1 MRPFTVRAVRTQLVT
16 RTSTHMHIRNPFAAR
31 PANQSVLLL
40 LLFIAIS
47 AAAQAQYFVKN
58 PSYDKR
64 ENTSIDIEAIR
75 FFPDSLVMDFSYYG
89 NPDVSKPGYRIN
101 YGTRLKLRNLDDFD
115 SYPVTK
121 LVNADHITYTYVKK
135 KKTELFSVVFP
146 FSFYNLLVD
155 GDLEMNIYN
164 VFTTDAPFNFNF
176 VECSTEDR
184 TEKKIAFGSCFN
196 FSNIKI
202 NMPPQNWAVLFCSG
216 YLNNQL
222 VKGEFETTA
231 QYKKRTSLDS
241 INLELKSQ
249 IDALYDL
256 FSSNYI
262 NSMNNKSK
270 SLTYNADREEF
281 TIEYEGAE
289 KAVVFM
295 PLAQAPSF
303 KSKVEDEEM
312 LLKDVELVRL
322 PNGRHFI
329 EKFIYEDSKTKSK
342 VELLNKVKLKNN
354 PKKEFHNQV
363 MSDLK
368 KYYTAYKG
376 W

>member
-1 MRPFTVRAVRTQLVT
+1 MRAQSVT
-16 RTSTHMHIRNPFAAR
+16 RTTTHMHIRNPFAAR
-31 PANQSVLLL
+31 PFWFL

-47 AAAQAQYFVKN
+47 AAAQAQYFIKN

-64 ENTSIDIEAIR
+64 ENTSIDIEAVR
-75 FFPDSLVMDFSYYG
+75 FFPDSLVVDFSYYG
-89 NPDVSKPGYRIN
+89 DPAASNPGYRIN

-115 SYPVTK
+115 TYRVTK
-121 LVNADHITYTYVKK
+121 LVNADHSEYTYVKK

-155 GDLEMNIYN
+155 GDLEANLYE
-164 VFTTDAPFNFNF
+164 VFTTESPFNFNF

-184 TEKKIAFGSCFN
+184 EENKIPFGSCFN

-202 NMPPQNWAVLFCSG
+202 NMPPENWAVLFCSG
-216 YLNNQL
+216 YLKNQL

-231 QYKKRTSLDS
+231 QYKKRTSPDS
-241 INLELKSQ
+241 INMELKSQ

-256 FSSNYI
+256 FSSSYI
-262 NSMNNKSK
+262 NAMNKKDK

-281 TIEYEGAE
+281 TIEYEGSE

-303 KSKVEDEEM
+303 KSKVEDDAMM
-312 LLKDVELVRL
+312 LTDVELVRL
-322 PNGRHFI
+322 PNGKHFI
-329 EKFIYEDSKTKSK
+329 EKMVYEDSKTKNK

-354 PKKEFHNQV
+354 PKKEFHDQV
-363 MSDLK
+363 MNDLK

>member
-1 MRPFTVRAVRTQLVT
+1 
-16 RTSTHMHIRNPFAAR
+16 MHIQNPFAAR
-31 PANQSVLLL
+31 PANKPFWLLL
-40 LLFIAIS
+40 VFIAI
-47 AAAQAQYFVKN
+47 AATAQAQYFVKN

-89 NPDVSKPGYRIN
+89 DPAASNPAYRIN
-101 YGTRLKLRNLDDFD
+101 YGTELKLRNLGDYDA
-115 SYPVTK
+115 YPVTK
-121 LVNADHITYTYVKK
+121 LVNADHSEYTYVKK

-155 GDLEMNIYN
+155 GNLELNIYE
-164 VFTTDAPFNFNF
+164 VFTTESPFNFNF

-184 TEKKIAFGSCFN
+184 TEKKIAYGNCFN

-202 NMPPQNWAVLFCSG
+202 NMPPENWAVLFCSG
-216 YLNNQL
+216 YLNAQL

-231 QYKKRTSLDS
+231 QYKKRTSPDS
-241 INLELKSQ
+241 VNTELKSQ
-249 IDALYDL
+249 IDALYEL
-256 FSSNYI
+256 FSTGY
-262 NSMNNKSK
+262 MNDMNDNDK

-303 KSKVEDEEM
+303 KTKVENDVM
-312 LLKDVELVRL
+312 KLTDVELVRL
-322 PNGRHFI
+322 PNGKHFI
-329 EKFIYEDSKTKSK
+329 EKLVYEDSKTKNK
-342 VELLNKVKLKNN
+342 VELLNKVKLKSN
-354 PKKEFHNQV
+354 PKKEFHDRV

-368 KYYTAYKG
+368 KYYSAYKG